1 LSHPLTSAPDVRIR
15 GLHKAYGSTHAL
27 DGADLDVQAG
37 AVHAVIGE
45 NGAGK
50 STLVKVLAGL
60 VVPDEGRAEIGGA
73 AADLGSPHHA
83 QRAGVATAFQELS
96 LAPDLTVAENL
107 SLPRPPRNRFGI
119 VSGRASRSAAREALE
134 RWEAGHIDPLARV
147 GGLSLSAKQQ
157 VEIVGALA
165 REPRLLILDEPTAAL
180 GGTEVEWLFR
190 QVGRLRASGGCTV
203 LFVSH
208 RLSEVR
214 ELCDSMTVMRNGR
227 RAGSSDSTHIDEER
241 IIDMMIGESLAQIFP
256 KRPPEPTGSPVLAA
270 RQVGSGRLQSA
281 SLELRKGEI
290 LGIAGLQDHG
300 QRQLF
305 RALFG
310 ADRIDSGHIELDGRA
325 VRFRSPRSAIRAGI
339 GISLVP
345 EERVTE
351 GALSTMSGRANLTLP
366 TLDRF
371 ARFGWINRRREEAAA
386 LDALRALD
394 IAERA
399 LWEPVEALSGG
410 NQQKLIIGK
419 WLIAE
424 ARVMLLYDPTRGVDI
439 RTKSEIYR
447 LITELAAGGRS
458 VLLYSTDLDEIVN
471 LCHRAQVCYRGALG
485 VPIQAANLTNQALL
499 TEMLGGELPKEVAA

>member
-1 LSHPLTSAPDVRIR
+1 MTSAPDLRIR
-15 GLHKAYGSTHAL
+15 GLRKVYGPTIAL
-27 DGADLDVQAG
+27 EGADLDVRAG

-50 STLVKVLAGL
+50 STLVKILAGL
-60 VVPDEGRAEIGGA
+60 VVPDAGTAEIGGD
-73 AADLGSPHHA
+73 AADLGSPRDA

-96 LAPDLTVAENL
+96 LAPDLTVGENL
-107 SLPRPPRNRFGI
+107 SLPRPPQNRLGI
-119 VSGRASRSAAREALE
+119 VSRRASMQAAQDALHE
-134 RWEAGHIDPLARV
+134 WEAGHIDPLARV

-180 GGTEVEWLFR
+180 GGNEVEWLFR
-190 QVGRLRASGGCTV
+190 QVARLREGRGCTV

-227 RAGSSDSTHIDEER
+227 RAGSSDSTSIGEKE
-241 IIDMMIGESLAQIFP
+241 IIEMMIGESLEQIFP
-256 KRPPEPTGSPVLAA
+256 ERPPEPTGPSVLAA
-270 RQVGSGRLQSA
+270 HQIESGGLRSA
-281 SLELRKGEI
+281 SLELRRGEI

-300 QRQLF
+300 QRHLF

-310 ADRIDSGHIELDGRA
+310 ADRIDSGYIELDGSA

-345 EERVTE
+345 EERATE
-351 GALSTMSGRANLTLP
+351 GALLTMSGRANLTLP

-371 ARFGWINRRREEAAA
+371 ARVGWINRSREKAAA
-386 LDALRALD
+386 LEVLHALD
-394 IAERA
+394 IDERA

-410 NQQKLIIGK
+410 NQQKIIIGK
-419 WLIAE
+419 WLIAK

-439 RTKSEIYR
+439 RTKAEIYR
-447 LITELAAGGRS
+447 LTTELAAGGTS

-471 LCHRAQVCYRGALG
+471 LCHRAQVCYRGTLG
-485 VPIQAANLTNQALL
+485 APISGANLTNQALL
-499 TEMLGGELPKEVAA
+499 TEMLGGQLPENVAA